1 MFKHF
6 SSQDHVRT
14 KKKKIFHESHKK
26 LEGNFYEAF
35 FSHNLRTQRTHTIK
49 SIFFSVSSPFFS
61 LPSFSK
67 PERDGLCHKNSRMR
81 NTQGKS
87 SLFTIFFSLIFFL
100 VIRNEKKKSATNV
113 FVYSVFIKMYVVKHT
128 RGMKMKMWKNKKI
141 FPRLQLCIE
150 KKKKIEMREN
160 EKKKLKN
167 VHRPQ
172 IAGYSW

>member
-1 MFKHF
+1 MNH
-6 SSQDHVRT
+6 T
-14 KKKKIFHESHKK
+14 KK

-35 FSHNLRTQRTHTIK
+35 FLIIYAHNALTQLN
-49 SIFFSVSSPFFS
+49 SIFFLCLHLFFLSLHFRNQKEMACAIKTAEWEIRRGNHRFLQFFFLSFFS
-61 LPSFSK
+61 GYSK
-67 PERDGLCHKNSRMR
+67 W
-81 NTQGKS
+81 
-87 SLFTIFFSLIFFL
+87 
-100 VIRNEKKKSATNV
+100 KKKSATNV

-172 IAGYSW
+172 IAGYSWW